1 MSHIEHTKN
10 LLKIAIIGRP
20 NVGKSSLF
28 NRILKQRKA
37 IVESVAGVTRDRLYA
52 SVSIHEQE
60 FMLID
65 TGGIVSKPKETIER
79 LVYKQSREAIEEAD
93 AIIFVS
99 DIRAG
104 LTYQDQHIADI
115 LKRSN
120 EKTFLVVNM
129 VDDKRLANDAFDF
142 YRLGLGMPYAIS
154 VLHKIGLDKLYSDIA
169 AYIIEY
175 NKSRKK
181 YSLVKSKISPKQIN
195 IAVIGKPNVGKS
207 SLINCLLDK
216 ERLLVDEA
224 PGTTRDS
231 VDISIKRGKDILVI
245 VDTAGI
251 RHKKKIK
258 DVVEIFSLSRTKE
271 AIKRSDTSLIMID
284 ALKGLCRE
292 DIAVLDY
299 AIREGKA
306 CTLLVNKWDLMR
318 GTDTQ
323 VYRQRLVYKYRPIEW
338 IPVLFTSCTQR
349 RNIIKALDAACQLKK
364 KSQVLISTPR
374 INKFFESIQKRSPH
388 AAHQNARPKIFY
400 ATQTHTAPPE
410 FTLFCTN
417 PKLIKREYVR
427 FIERQFRKEFGFE
440 GIPVT
445 FQLRARKKKSLKK
458 NV

>member
-1 MSHIEHTKN
+1 MSHIEHTRN
-10 LLKIAIIGRP
+10 LPKIAIIGRP

-52 SVSIHEQE
+52 SVSLHKQE
-60 FMLID
+60 FIIID
-65 TGGIVSKPKETIER
+65 TGGIISKSKEPIEK
-79 LVYKQSREAIEEAD
+79 LVYKQSRDAIEEAD
-93 AIIFVS
+93 AVIFVS

-120 EKTFLVVNM
+120 EKTFLIVNR

-142 YRLGLGMPYAIS
+142 YRLGLGMPYAVS
-154 VLHKIGLDKLYSDIA
+154 VLHKIGLGKLYSDIA
-169 AYIIEY
+169 AYIIEF
-175 NKSRKK
+175 NKIRKRH
-181 YSLVKSKISPKQIN
+181 SLVNGKINPEQIN

-231 VDISIKRGKDILVI
+231 VDITIKRGKDLLVI

-271 AIKRSDTSLIMID
+271 AIKRSDTALIMID
-284 ALKGLCRE
+284 ASCGLCRE

-299 AIREGKA
+299 AIRKGRA

-318 GTDTQ
+318 EADTQ
-323 VYRQRLVYKYRPIEW
+323 VYKQRLVYKYRPIEW
-338 IPVLFTSCTQR
+338 MPVLFTSCTQR
-349 RNIIKALDAACQLKK
+349 RNIIKALDAACRLKK
-364 KSQVLISTPR
+364 KSQILISTPH
-374 INKFFESIQKRSPH
+374 INNFFERIQKRSPH
-388 AAHQNARPKIFY
+388 VAHGSARPKIFY
-400 ATQTHTAPPE
+400 ATQTHAAPPE

-417 PKLIKREYVR
+417 PKFIRREYIR
-427 FIERQFRKEFGFE
+427 FIERQLRKEFGFE

-445 FQLRARKKKSLKK
+445 FQLRAKKKES
-458 NV
+458 

>member
-1 MSHIEHTKN
+1 MSHIEHTRD
-10 LLKIAIIGRP
+10 LPKIAIIGRP

-37 IVESVAGVTRDRLYA
+37 IVESMAGVTRDRLYA
-52 SVSIHEQE
+52 SVTLYKQE
-60 FMLID
+60 FIMID
-65 TGGIVSKPKETIER
+65 TGGIISKPKETIEK

-93 AIIFVS
+93 AVIFVS

-115 LKRSN
+115 LKRLN
-120 EKTFLVVNM
+120 EKTFLVVNK
-129 VDDKRLANDAFDF
+129 VDDKQLSNDAFDF
-142 YRLGLGMPYAIS
+142 YRLGLDMPYAVS
-154 VLHKIGLDKLYSDIA
+154 VLHGTGLDKLYSDIA

-175 NKSRKK
+175 NKS
-181 YSLVKSKISPKQIN
+181 VKRHSPANSQLDLKQIK

-207 SLINCLLDK
+207 SFINCLLDK
-216 ERLLVDEA
+216 ERLLVDAA

-231 VDISIKRGKDILVI
+231 VDITIKRDKDMLVI
-245 VDTAGI
+245 VDTAGM

-271 AIKRSDTSLIMID
+271 AVRRSDAALIMID

-299 AIREGKA
+299 ATRRGRA

-318 GTDTQ
+318 EVDTQ
-323 VYRQRLVYKYRPIEW
+323 AYKERLICRYRPIEW
-338 IPVLFTSCTQR
+338 MPVLFTSCKQR

-364 KSQVLISTPR
+364 RSQVLIPTPR
-374 INKFFESIQKRSPH
+374 INKFFERIQKETPH
-388 AAHQNARPKIFY
+388 VAYQRVRPKIFY

-410 FTLFCTN
+410 FTLFCTD
-417 PKLIKREYVR
+417 PKLIKSEYVR

-440 GIPVT
+440 GIPVS
-445 FQLRARKKKSLKK
+445 FQLRARGK
-458 NV
+458 NR

>member
-1 MSHIEHTKN
+1 MSHIEHTGN
-10 LLKIAIIGRP
+10 LPKIAIIGRP

-37 IVESVAGVTRDRLYA
+37 IVESIAGVTRDRLYA
-52 SVSIHEQE
+52 SVSLHNQE
-60 FMLID
+60 FIMID
-65 TGGIVSKPKETIER
+65 TGGIISKPKEPIER
-79 LVYKQSREAIEEAD
+79 LIYKQSRDAMEEAD
-93 AIIFVS
+93 AVIFVS
-99 DIRAG
+99 DIKTG

-120 EKTFLVVNM
+120 EKTFLVVNR
-129 VDDKRLANDAFDF
+129 VDSKEFANDAFDF

-154 VLHKIGLDKLYSDIA
+154 VLHKIGLSKLYSDIA
-169 AYIIEY
+169 AYIIEF
-175 NKSRKK
+175 NKSAKRH
-181 YSLVKSKISPKQIN
+181 SSVKDKIASEQIK

-216 ERLLVDEA
+216 ERLLVDDV

-231 VDISIKRGKDILVI
+231 VDITIRRGKDILVI
-245 VDTAGI
+245 IDTAGI

-258 DVVEIFSLSRTKE
+258 DVVEIFSLSRTRD
-271 AIKRSDTSLIMID
+271 AIKRSDTVLIMID
-284 ALKGLCRE
+284 AAKGLCRE

-299 AIREGKA
+299 AIRNGRA

-318 GTDTQ
+318 GDDTQ
-323 VYRQRLVYKYRPIEW
+323 AYKQRLVYKYRPIEW
-338 IPVLFTSCTQR
+338 MSVLFTSCIQK
-349 RNIIKALDAACQLKK
+349 RNIIKALDVACELKK
-364 KSQVLISTPR
+364 KSQIMISTPR
-374 INKFFESIQKRSPH
+374 INKFLERAQKYSPH
-388 AAHQNARPKIFY
+388 AAHQSARPKIFY

-445 FQLRARKKKSLKK
+445 FQLRDKKKGATK